1 MLFNLNEL
9 IGGEVLKYLYVC
21 RSNLNI
27 WFLHHFPA
35 VGSKLA
41 YEVMVNIFTDWVT
54 APIRLPVLLTTAP
67 KHLPVLVPL
76 QVVLHDTIV
85 KLSVLVFKLSI
96 SKNAGLQEII
106 AEISPLAKV
115 VIHVR
120 QRRPESL

>member
-1 MLFNLNEL
+1 M
-9 IGGEVLKYLYVC
+9 
-21 RSNLNI
+21 
-27 WFLHHFPA
+27 
-35 VGSKLA
+35 GSKRA
-41 YEVMVNIFTDWVT
+41 YEFVVDIFTDWVT
-54 APIRLPVLLTTAP
+54 APIRLLVLFTPTS